1 MAVEPASSPVLSG
14 GKPAPHKIQ
23 GIGAGFV
30 PDVLDTNIYDE
41 INDLM
46 RLNTSM
52 IASMNLMKVADD
64 MYNKAI
70 NIRE

>member
-1 MAVEPASSPVLSG
+1 MKTMNKLFLG
-14 GKPAPHKIQ
+14 LGFC
-23 GIGAGFV
+23 AGLVSCSDF
-30 PDVLDTNIYDE
+30 DE
-41 INDLM
+41 LNDLM

>member
-1 MAVEPASSPVLSG
+1 MVYNDESG
-14 GKPAPHKIQ
+14 APEIIKNSDNIKQ
-23 GIGAGFV
+23 YATEV
-30 PDVLDTNIYDE
+30 SNTNIYNE
-41 INDLM
+41 INELM

>member
-1 MAVEPASSPVLSG
+1 MVVTDESG
-14 GKPAPHKIQ
+14 NPRIVKENQNIKQYAME
-23 GIGAGFV
+23 V
-30 PDVLDTNIYDE
+30 SNTNIYDE
-41 INDLM
+41 LSDLM

-70 NIRE
+70 NITE

>member
-1 MAVEPASSPVLSG
+1 MKGTENIKQYATEISN
-14 GKPAPHKIQ
+14 
-23 GIGAGFV
+23 
-30 PDVLDTNIYDE
+30 TNIYDE
-41 INDLM
+41 LNDLM

>member
-1 MAVEPASSPVLSG
+1 
-14 GKPAPHKIQ
+14 
-23 GIGAGFV
+23 
-30 PDVLDTNIYDE
+30 
-41 INDLM
+41 M